1 MSERDQSLTFSLL
14 WIFAL
19 FNYTYA
25 DIGMLFSMFVY
36 PHALESLQRGLGG
49 GAMTDAFFLGGA
61 ILMEIAFVAVL
72 VSWLASH
79 RVARWTNI
87 IVGTLFTLVILAI
100 LFASGR
106 LPPLNYYTLYEVI
119 EVVTTSYIVWRA
131 WHWAPADAEYRKKS
145 VPS

>member
-1 MSERDQSLTFSLL
+1 MSERDQRLTFALL

-36 PHALESLQRGLGG
+36 PHALESLQRGLGD

-61 ILMEIAFVAVL
+61 ILMEIAFVAIL
-72 VSWLASH
+72 FSWLAGH
-79 RVARWTNI
+79 RLARWTNI

-106 LPPLNYYTLYEVI
+106 PPPLNYYTLYEVI
-119 EVVTTSYIVWRA
+119 EVATTSCIVWRA
-131 WHWAPADAEYRKKS
+131 WRWAPAGARHRKQLA
-145 VPS
+145 PS